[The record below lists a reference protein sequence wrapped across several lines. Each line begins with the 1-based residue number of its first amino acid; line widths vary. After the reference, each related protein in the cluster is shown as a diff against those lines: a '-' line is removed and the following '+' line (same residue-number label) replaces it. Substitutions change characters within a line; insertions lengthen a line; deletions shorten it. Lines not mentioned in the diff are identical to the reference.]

1 MMSLLIFLLL
11 FCFSLKVSWF
21 RKQIVKQQILPKN
34 EQMNSFLLL
43 CEVFSFVFWKK
54 LKTPKQHFEIIW
66 PLARMGTILIK
77 PNITTLFDPCQT
89 FWWRVYENA
98 HFSPKNLIP
107 NRPHYSIGPYKPTQ
121 LNANQK
127 KKEKFCKSK
136 KFLSKQ
142 LLDARCYASTAH

>member
-1 MMSLLIFLLL
+1 MNLVFYPKLNMWGMIPTQFWSLSLNLTMIFWN
-11 FCFSLKVSWF
+11 FWKY
-21 RKQIVKQQILPKN
+21 RI
-34 EQMNSFLLL
+34 
-43 CEVFSFVFWKK
+43 FSFEKNSPSRFHEIFASFPWKSVK
-54 LKTPKQHFEIIW
+54 VYW
-66 PLARMGTILIK
+66 LARMGKILIK

-89 FWWRVYENA
+89 FWWWVSENA